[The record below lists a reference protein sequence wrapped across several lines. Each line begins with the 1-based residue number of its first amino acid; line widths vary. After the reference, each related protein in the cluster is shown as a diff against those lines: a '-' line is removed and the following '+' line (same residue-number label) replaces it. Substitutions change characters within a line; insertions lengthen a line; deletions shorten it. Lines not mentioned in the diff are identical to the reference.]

1 MIRHADL
8 PPALAVLS
16 LAIAMIESPFQT
28 LLVPAIGGTSLTEP
42 RPLSAY
48 GAAITLTTVTIGAEE
63 EWSTAFGEETKP
75 LP

>member
-8 PPALAVLS
+8 PTALAVLS
-16 LAIAMIESPFQT
+16 LAIAMIESPFQA

-48 GAAITLTTVTIGAEE
+48 GAAITLTAVTIRAEE
-63 EWSTAFGEETKP
+63 E
-75 LP
+75 

>member
-16 LAIAMIESPFQT
+16 LAIAMIESPFRA

-42 RPLSAY
+42 RPLSA
-48 GAAITLTTVTIGAEE
+48 
-63 EWSTAFGEETKP
+63 
-75 LP
+75 